1 MADDDSKQALY
12 DAVTALRA
20 AEQLLLDA
28 SRSMTDPAQLIQLNL
43 EYTHLD
49 SYLSQILHTLAITDE
64 TDFARSSA
72 ALKTQSTT
80 LAADIQQ
87 IQKVIKDAATA
98 DKVIGLITQATAA
111 VAKL

>member
-1 MADDDSKQALY
+1 MADDASKQTLY
-12 DAVTALRA
+12 DAVTALRS

-64 TDFARSSA
+64 DDFTRSSA
-72 ALKTQSTT
+72 ALKTQSAT
-80 LAADIQQ
+80 LATDIQQ
-87 IQKVIKDAATA
+87 IQKVIKNAATA
-98 DKVIGLITQATAA
+98 DKVIGLITQATASI
-111 VAKL
+111 AKL